1 MPDRSISPSNASPSV
16 VSPFPDQGHDHT
28 RCIDTAIRQAEMLC
42 ASRSRRLTPLRRR
55 VLELVWASHQP
66 VKAYDLLAHLRQES
80 ASAAPPTVYR
90 ALDFLLAE
98 RLIHR
103 LASLNA
109 YVGCA
114 QPDHRHAGQFLIC
127 AQCQAVAELDDD
139 SISDLLG
146 HRAAEQGFVLTDQVI
161 ELEGICPRCRGAQ
174 PRADAL
180 ANDSL

>member
-1 MPDRSISPSNASPSV
+1 MHNRSTASSQGPDSV
-16 VSPFPDQGHDHT
+16 VSPFPEHGHDHD
-28 RCIDTAIRQAEMLC
+28 RCIDAAIAQAEQLC
-42 ASRSRRLTPLRRR
+42 AARARRLTPLRRR

-66 VKAYDLLAHLRQES
+66 VKAYDLLAQLREES

-98 RLIHR
+98 HLIHR

-139 SISDLLG
+139 SISALLG
-146 HRAAEQGFVLTDQVI
+146 ARAAAQGFVLTDQVI
-161 ELEGICPRCRGAQ
+161 ELEGLCPRCQLVSSHHGQQRSEG
-174 PRADAL
+174 
-180 ANDSL
+180 